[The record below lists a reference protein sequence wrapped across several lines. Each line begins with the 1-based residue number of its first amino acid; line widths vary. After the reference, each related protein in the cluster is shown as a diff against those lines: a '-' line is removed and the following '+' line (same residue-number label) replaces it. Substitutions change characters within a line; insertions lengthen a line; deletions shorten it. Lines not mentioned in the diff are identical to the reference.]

1 MMSRWGCDRCG
12 FVAWTP
18 DRASMREVIGSHLL
32 AHHSEAVS
40 RSDFRTTWDCPYCA
54 TTKTAYDTDGAVEE
68 FKTHLHEHVADRIEE
83 GVHIADGV
91 SRDGTV
97 QVAAPVDSADADAL
111 RAHFHAAG
119 DLVIAVTANP
129 ERTVRLLHEELN
141 GWPRRTVVVS
151 TEAYP
156 FEEAPDLDFSEIPI
170 EVVELDPRLGPDE
183 LGETVSRIIDANREA
198 GDAISVE
205 VSVFH
210 EIVRSFD
217 LRTACD
223 FVRMLSTRLDDDG
236 GVLQL
241 YVDADADPNVST
253 VLNFLDDEIDLKVAA
268 EDGRFVRRG

>member
-1 MMSRWGCDRCG
+1 
-12 FVAWTP
+12 
-18 DRASMREVIGSHLL
+18 MREVIGSHLL

-223 FVRMLSTRLDDDG
+223 FVRMLSARLDNDG

-241 YVDADADPNVST
+241 YVDADTDPNVST